1 MMPNKNVHMI
11 DESLLWEKLL
21 VGDGDAYAYLYRN
34 YVEELFSYGMRF
46 TSDREL
52 VKDCIQDL
60 FVKIYSNRS
69 NLNRTD
75 NVKLYLFIALKN
87 ILFNVFEKDKSLYK
101 IDTIEPVF
109 TVEYTIEDELIENEL
124 EQERRNKIN
133 KVLEMLSPR
142 QKEVI
147 YYRYTKGLT
156 LNHIGEIMDMNYQ
169 SVQNLLQR
177 SIKKLRSA
185 LTGKEVQK
193 TLNINMR
200 SQSQ

>member
-1 MMPNKNVHMI
+1 MSTRNVYTI
-11 DESLLWEKLL
+11 DESLLWEKILA
-21 VGDGDAYAYLYRN
+21 GDEDAYSYLYRQ

-46 TSDREL
+46 TSDKEL
-52 VKDCIQDL
+52 IKDCIQDL

-69 NLNRTD
+69 NLSCTD

-101 IDTIEPVF
+101 MDTIEPVF
-109 TVEYTIEDELIENEL
+109 TVEYTIEDEWIENEL

-133 KVLEMLSPR
+133 KVLETLTPR

-147 YYRYTKGLT
+147 YYRYTKGLK

-185 LTGKEVQK
+185 LAEKEKQK
-193 TLNINMR
+193 AFIKKMR
-200 SQSQ
+200 SESQ

>member
-1 MMPNKNVHMI
+1 
-11 DESLLWEKLL
+11 
-21 VGDGDAYAYLYRN
+21 
-34 YVEELFSYGMRF
+34 VEELFSYGMRF
-46 TSDREL
+46 TPDREL
-52 VKDCIQDL
+52 IKDCIQDL

-69 NLNRTD
+69 NLNCTD

-101 IDTIEPVF
+101 MDTIEPVF
-109 TVEYTIEDELIENEL
+109 TVEYTIEDEWIENEL

-133 KVLEMLSPR
+133 KVLETLTPR

-147 YYRYTKGLT
+147 YYRYTKGLK

-185 LTGKEVQK
+185 LAEKEKQRK
-193 TLNINMR
+193 CYEII
-200 SQSQ
+200 